1 MSQRENRMGILDFFK
16 RKKRITEFENSD
28 PQILVKPSRTSSDLP
43 TEPRLPPYI
52 PKDIP
57 YLEKERILVE
67 YITIAD
73 ILQFSDLPYDF
84 SCTMH
89 KETRERFHPFA
100 YFDINLKNQVIA
112 KEHLNQLNAKIA
124 SYRHLIPSL
133 SSDFYIDTEE
143 IVFQP
148 YETEYGSPRYS
159 QLICEPY
166 TTDGTV
172 SLCPLSLSFT
182 TRQDVYEYETHGT
195 VSFNQHGKIQKAE
208 INIWRNP
215 TLAQGKGIGWFFT
228 FRTFDSGLELYEAKT
243 NLKRDI
249 YGQALAVYKHPSII
263 EWERQRAQDLENYQW
278 IQSHLPTMC
287 PKSISGFRRMKTMN
301 TKNYQKLVAEA
312 AKLGKSL

>member
-1 MSQRENRMGILDFFK
+1 MRILDFFK
-16 RKKRITEFENSD
+16 RKKSVAE
-28 PQILVKPSRTSSDLP
+28 PQDSSTSFLDNPIELQTSFDLP
-43 TEPRLPPYI
+43 TGPRLPPNI

-57 YLEKERILVE
+57 FIEKERILVE
-67 YITIAD
+67 YITVAD
-73 ILQFSDLPYDF
+73 MLQFSDLPYDL
-84 SCTMH
+84 SSTMH
-89 KETRERFHPFA
+89 KEIREGAHPFA
-100 YFDINLKNQVIA
+100 YFDIEPKNQVIA
-112 KEHLNQLNAKIA
+112 KEHLNQLNNKIA
-124 SYRHLIPSL
+124 SYRRSIPSL
-133 SSDFYIDTEE
+133 SYDFSINTEK

-148 YETEYGSPRYS
+148 YKTEYGSLRYS

-195 VSFNQHGKIQKAE
+195 VSFNQHGNIQKAE

-215 TLAQGKGIGWFFT
+215 TLAQGKATGWFFT